1 MPDNNTN
8 IKYIIQP
15 VNRIRLGLDEL
26 WQYREL
32 FYFFTWRDIK
42 VKYKQTLLG
51 FLWAVLQPFI
61 MMAIFVVFFSRLLN
75 VPTDSIPAPIFYF
88 SGLLLWNM
96 FSNGLS
102 GAASSMI
109 SNANII
115 KKVYFPRLVIP
126 LSALLVSCFDFV
138 MGFVL
143 FLGMIGYYHFCQD
156 GFSCQLLPFI
166 SYYLLGFLLTLLTAC
181 GLGTLLASLNIK
193 YRDFRYVIPFFI
205 QFLMFVSPVIYPV
218 SILGDSPVLE
228 KLAAINPLTGAL
240 ILGRASF
247 TDVTPNWEL
256 VGISCIS
263 SFLIM
268 IIGIYIFRRTEG
280 YFADLV

>member
-1 MPDNNTN
+1 MSDTNTN
-8 IKYIIQP
+8 IKYTIKP
-15 VNRIRLGLDEL
+15 VKRIHLGLREL

-51 FLWAVLQPFI
+51 FLWAILQPFI
-61 MMAIFVVFFSRLLN
+61 MMVIFVVFFSRLLN
-75 VPTDSIPAPIFYF
+75 VPTDNIPAPIFYF

-102 GAASSMI
+102 GAANSMI

-126 LSALLVSCFDFV
+126 FSSLLVSGFDFI

-143 FLGMIGYYHFCQD
+143 FLAMIGYYHFNYD
-156 GFSCQLLPFI
+156 DFSFQLLPFI
-166 SYYLLGFLLTLLTAC
+166 CYYSLGFLLTLFTAC

-218 SILGDSPVLE
+218 SILGNSPFLE
-228 KLAAINPLTGAL
+228 KIAALNPLTGAL

-247 TDVTPNWEL
+247 TDISPDWTL

-263 SFLIM
+263 AVFIM
-268 IIGIYIFRRTEG
+268 LMGVYVFRRTEG